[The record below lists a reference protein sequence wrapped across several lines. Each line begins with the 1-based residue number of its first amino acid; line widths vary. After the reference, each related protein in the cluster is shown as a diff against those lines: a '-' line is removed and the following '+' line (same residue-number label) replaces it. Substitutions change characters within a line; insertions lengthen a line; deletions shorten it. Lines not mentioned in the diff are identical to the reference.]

1 MSLAIR
7 MKTGPK
13 DKKPLNLRERSKM
26 ETRTKLMNA
35 GYELFLD
42 KGFLKPAIAEI
53 AERAEV
59 SVGSFYTHFSDKE
72 NLLEC
77 IWQGIQDELQSLVPL
92 IAVPRTDNTPGAIE
106 TRVRMVVET
115 GLNFIEAHEAGFR
128 FWCSGEI
135 AASRVGR
142 NNLELLVAWFEER
155 ARAQIEQGIF
165 ATQMHPSVCA
175 RVIAGMWSTIP
186 IWWLDNRE
194 QVPREEV
201 VENMVRF
208 HLTVFK

>member
-1 MSLAIR
+1 MFLSV
-7 MKTGPK
+7 
-13 DKKPLNLRERSKM
+13 DKRVESDGEAPLNLRQRSKL
-26 ETRTKLMNA
+26 ETRARLLSA
-35 GYELFLD
+35 GYELFLEN
-42 KGFLKPAIAEI
+42 GYLATTIAQI
-53 AERAEV
+53 TQGAQISPGA
-59 SVGSFYTHFSDKE
+59 FYKHFSDKE
-72 NLLEC
+72 DLLKC
-77 IWQGIQDELQSLVPL
+77 IWKEIQDELQSLVPL
-92 IAVPRTDNTPGAIE
+92 IAIPRTDNTPSAIE
-106 TRVRMVVET
+106 TRVRAVVET

-128 FWCSGEI
+128 FWCSGEV

-194 QVPREEV
+194 RVTREEV